1 VVKYSQTKMSL
12 NAPDASAKDDVDGY
26 SGVILSSQEEIY
38 QLRDTAGRWLQ
49 PDADPKF
56 FLASVSKG
64 WKARVVAVR
73 RAGELVGIVYAKE
86 RIIAGIP
93 TGIVY
98 ADGSLAD
105 ITVAD
110 PLDRQNVFRIAV
122 DTLLRFPTI
131 RGVRVRIL
139 RSGCEVAAIRELIA
153 SRPLDTH
160 YSRIKHGS
168 PSIWKHHA
176 HLLLPDKYEEQF
188 LMGLGG
194 ATRHNFRY
202 YRRRFEASGHSFIDH
217 LSMEELRSG
226 ALALGPKSTF
236 TGRPLEVEQALNVVA
251 AARQPLVIGLKH
263 HNGEWLSVI
272 GGWYRP
278 RGAVLLVQFNN
289 NRDFG
294 PDSLSIVLRAYLIEM
309 LIRQGLEELVIWG
322 GTGPPLSRYVRYVP
336 TICVSLD
343 VRRYSWRM
351 ARFFVSTAGPWLP
364 RRFASVAQWVAPL

>member
-1 VVKYSQTKMSL
+1 MRILPRLDVAD
-12 NAPDASAKDDVDGY
+12 APAKDDVSGY
-26 SGVILSSQEEIY
+26 SGVILSSQRQIS
-38 QLRDTAGRWLQ
+38 QLRDIAGRWLQ
-49 PDADPKF
+49 PDDDPEF
-56 FLASVSKG
+56 FLSSVSKG
-64 WKARVVAVR
+64 WEARVVAVR
-73 RAGELVGIVYAKE
+73 RAGELVGIMYAKE
-86 RIIAGIP
+86 RIIAGFP
-93 TGIVY
+93 SGIVY

-105 ITVAD
+105 TIVAD
-110 PLDRQNVFRIAV
+110 PLHRQNVFRIAV

-139 RSGCEVAAIRELIA
+139 RSGCELTAIRELIA

-160 YSRIKHGS
+160 YSRIKHGY

-176 HLLLPDKYEEQF
+176 HLLLADNYEQF
-188 LMGLGG
+188 LIGLG
-194 ATRHNFRY
+194 ATTRHNFRY

-217 LSMEELRSG
+217 LSMEELRSA

-236 TGRPLEVEQALNVVA
+236 TGRPLEVEHALNVVG
-251 AARQPLVIGLKH
+251 AARRPLAIGLKH
-263 HNGEWLSVI
+263 QNGEWLSVI

-309 LIRQGLEELVIWG
+309 LIRQGLEELVIWA
-322 GTGPPLSRYVRYVP
+322 GTGPPLSRYVRYLP

-343 VRRYSWRM
+343 VPRYSWRM

-364 RRFASVAQWVAPL
+364 GRFASAAQWVVPI